1 MSINT
6 DFVHSA
12 TAGITDESKRISA
25 LSTTIAQTAGGYTS
39 LPHCQPAYFARA
51 LTNMRYQNLALEELT
66 DFAHKAVTGAFER
79 GVFVVSCAVANNA
92 TFHITDADDLLRH
105 LQNKGDDRYLPDVWY
120 TQSCYEN
127 CLALKHWPEDIIAE
141 IAPWVTRRARMAFL
155 AGLKT
160 ACGHVTSPACKH

>member
-1 MSINT
+1 MSLNA
-6 DFVHSA
+6 DFIDRA
-12 TAGITDESKRISA
+12 TAGSTNPSQRVSA
-25 LSTTIAQTAGGYTS
+25 LTATIAQTEGAYTS
-39 LPHCQPAYFARA
+39 LAHCQHAHFERSLA
-51 LTNMRYQNLALEELT
+51 NMRYQNHALEELT